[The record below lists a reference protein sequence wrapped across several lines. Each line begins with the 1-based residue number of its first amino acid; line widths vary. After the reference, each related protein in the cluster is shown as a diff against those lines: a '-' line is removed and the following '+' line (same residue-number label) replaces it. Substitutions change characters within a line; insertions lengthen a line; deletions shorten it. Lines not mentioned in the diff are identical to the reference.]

1 MSSTWMSLGL
11 RCRFGLKVVPAGR
24 VNSPDLRK
32 PKNPKQH
39 AAHIRSCSYW
49 FLLRISAC
57 PIAFKILG
65 VMGSLGSFARGCC
78 LLLPFSANSSLPCH
92 WVLKASLEVCVPNS

>member
-1 MSSTWMSLGL
+1 MSSTWMSLGV

-32 PKNPKQH
+32 PKNPKQL
-39 AAHIRSCSYW
+39 CSYW

-65 VMGSLGSFARGCC
+65 VMDSLGSFARGCC
-78 LLLPFSANSSLPCH
+78 LAPFQR
-92 WVLKASLEVCVPNS
+92 